1 MHGPWPLNNYIPD
14 ERVPQNECMDLVVTS
29 KFENLDSQRLS
40 ENLEALFNYVQR
52 VRPEIASLNQS
63 GDGEDKFA
71 TMGQQLDGVVEATKE
86 ASDAIMEAVES
97 NNEAVAKLKASIDDS
112 ALVELLDSIEN
123 GNNAVFEACAFQDI
137 TGQRVTKIVKSVS
150 YVEERVT
157 ALREI
162 WGDDELDNVERVVEE
177 LTKDEDNEHQATPER
192 ASPRR

>member
-1 MHGPWPLNNYIPD
+1 
-14 ERVPQNECMDLVVTS
+14 MDLQVTS

-52 VRPEIASLNQS
+52 VRTEIASLNQS

-150 YVEERVT
+150 YVEDRVT

-177 LTKDEDNEHQATPER
+177 LTEDEKLLNGPQSKSEAISQEEIDKLFG
-192 ASPRR
+192 